1 MPLKIKTIQNS
12 TNMYIHR
19 KKEIAAPGDS
29 STYLQ
34 VSLLSQVKPED
45 IFGECDS
52 KHCHKFDKRWLH
64 RGFFS
69 C

>member
-1 MPLKIKTIQNS
+1 MYTIL
-12 TNMYIHR
+12 R

-29 STYLQ
+29 YTYLQ